1 MADAPKINLLGLT
14 RSGMEAYFAGLGA
27 KPFHGRNVLKW
38 IHKHGVTDFDA
49 MTDVPQKLRDL
60 LRVEAEIRVPEI
72 VLSQPA
78 GDGTTKWVLELEDG
92 QHIETVYIPEDNRST
107 ICVSSQVGCALNC
120 TFCATGAQGF
130 NRNLT
135 SSEII
140 GQVWQAARALGH
152 ERNGERRITNVV
164 LMGMGEPLANFYE
177 VVPAL
182 SLLRA
187 DLGFGMAAKRVT
199 LSTAGLVPGID
210 RLRETIDVALAVSLH
225 APEDGLRESLVPLN
239 RKYPISELMR
249 SCRDYVSDK
258 HKRSVT
264 FEYTL
269 IDGVNDHP
277 EHARKLVK
285 LLRRLP
291 SKLNLI
297 PFNPF
302 PGTRYRCS
310 PDERIR
316 EFQSIVMAGGLI
328 ATVRKTRGDDI
339 DAACGQL
346 VGKVLDRTRRSERI
360 RKWCEEFMEEVRCPD
375 CDGARLG
382 PVARS
387 VLVHGI
393 DLGHLSAL
401 PLDALDTTLAT
412 WTFSGVEQRI
422 AQPLLLELFPSVSG
436 DPIGSDELAEL
447 YLAE

>member
-1 MADAPKINLLGLT
+1 MSSNNAPVNLLGLHEGQL
-14 RSGMEAYFAGLGA
+14 RGYFASLGE
-27 KPFHGRNVLKW
+27 KPFRAQQVMKW
-38 IHKHGVTDFDA
+38 IYHQGITDFA
-49 MTDVPQKLRDL
+49 EMTNLSLGLREQL
-60 LRVEAEIRVPEI
+60 AGTAEIRPPEI
-72 VLSQPA
+72 VREQVSA
-78 GDGTTKWVLELEDG
+78 DGTVKWLIGVG
-92 QHIETVYIPEDNRST
+92 GGNAVETVFIPEPNRGT
-107 ICVSSQVGCALNC
+107 LCISSQVGCALNC

-130 NRNLT
+130 NRNLS

-182 SLLRA
+182 ALLRA

-225 APEDGLRESLVPLN
+225 APDDELREQLVPLN
-239 RKYPISELMR
+239 RKYPIRELMR
-249 SCRDYVSDK
+249 ACADYVSDK
-258 HKRSVT
+258 HKRTVT

-277 EHARKLVK
+277 DHARKLVK

-310 PDERIR
+310 PEARIR
-316 EFQSIVMAGGLI
+316 AFQEIVMDGGLI
-328 ATVRKTRGDDI
+328 ATVRKTRGEDI

-346 VGKVLDRTRRSERI
+346 AGQVQDRTRRS
-360 RKWCEEFMEEVRCPD
+360 
-375 CDGARLG
+375 RL
-382 PVARS
+382 
-387 VLVHGI
+387 I
-393 DLGHLSAL
+393 K
-401 PLDALDTTLAT
+401 
-412 WTFSGVEQRI
+412 EQRSS
-422 AQPLLLELFPSVSG
+422 A
-436 DPIGSDELAEL
+436 
-447 YLAE
+447 